1 MANTLNTFLLDRPF
15 KNSVR
20 SEKFNN
26 ESNSTIDGMFFCIME

>member
-1 MANTLNTFLLDRPF
+1 MTNAPDNLLLDRPF

-26 ESNSTIDGMFFCIME
+26 EGNTSIDGMLFCIME